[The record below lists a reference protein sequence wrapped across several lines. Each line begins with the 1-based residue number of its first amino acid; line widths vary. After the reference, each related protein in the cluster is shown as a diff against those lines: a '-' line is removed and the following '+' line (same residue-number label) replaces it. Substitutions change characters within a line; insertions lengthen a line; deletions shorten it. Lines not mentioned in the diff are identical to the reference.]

1 MAEHKNILQRIG
13 IGGYEFSGFDSFTED
28 QKHFAMCLIKMAYK
42 EGLEE
47 GAADIKSRIF
57 YALEVQP
64 EIEEQEQKKYEDFRN
79 YLRTKNEKQNEKL
92 P

>member
-1 MAEHKNILQRIG
+1 MAQWKNTLQRIE
-13 IGGYEFSGFDSFTED
+13 IGGYDFCSFTQA
-28 QKHFAMCLIKMAYK
+28 QKDFAMCLIKMAYND
-42 EGLEE
+42 GLEE

-64 EIEEQEQKKYEDFRN
+64 EIDAANDLQK
-79 YLRTKNEKQNEKL
+79 QQHEKL